1 MSYHQKGSCAMA
13 NKITYPIDKELT
25 REQLYRHTVARGT
38 SLKKLDDGTE
48 IMVKEIVAF
57 EDENGQKIISLLDS
71 DNRHYVSNSSIFREE
86 LAKIID
92 IFGNTDLRLII
103 RKDVTKSGRTFVTC
117 ELG

>member
-1 MSYHQKGSCAMA
+1 MA
-13 NKITYPIDKELT
+13 NKITYPQDKELT

-38 SLKKLDDGTE
+38 SLKNLEDGTE

-57 EDENGQKIISLLDS
+57 EDDDGSKIISLLDT
-71 DNRHYVSNSSIFREE
+71 DNRHYVSNSSIFRDE

-92 IFGNTDLRLII
+92 IFGDTGIRLII
-103 RKDVTKSGRTFVTC
+103 RKIVSKSGRTFVTC

>member
-1 MSYHQKGSCAMA
+1 MA
-13 NKITYPIDKELT
+13 TKITYPVDKELT

-57 EDENGQKIISLLDS
+57 EDDDGSKIISILDT

-86 LAKIID
+86 LSKIVD
-92 IFGNTDLRLII
+92 IFGDTGIRLII
-103 RKDVTKSGRTFVTC
+103 RKDVSKSGRTFVTC